1 MWQSTHGDLPNSCV
15 AAAEKGSQRKLGY
28 IVLFRHC
35 CVRLY
40 GGRSTE
46 LSAQKWQWSACKLE
60 ESSRNRHT
68 REHTRSRPTSGR
80 KLTVRSLKEA
90 EPCGGRGW
98 RATVPQATEGR
109 K

>member
-46 LSAQKWQWSACKLE
+46 LSARNGRWSAC
-60 ESSRNRHT
+60 SSERVLKIVILVNT
-68 REHTRSRPTSGR
+68 LVSRRYIPTADFG
-80 KLTVRSLKEA
+80 
-90 EPCGGRGW
+90 
-98 RATVPQATEGR
+98 QAAS
-109 K
+109 